1 MPRGMKQDRERLYR
15 HVARRLLRALL
26 AEERAKLVEMD
37 SLPDDILPE
46 HIQGMLD
53 NLEAMPPRAPH
64 VEEALGA
71 ILVSLK
77 GGEVRKRA
85 FDIYF
90 TEKKGELTD
99 EAKRLKENTVR
110 WHGKPL
116 QSIKRFEECC
126 KNTHCT
132 GRCATTSETTS
143 ARPSLRQGRSL

>member
-1 MPRGMKQDRERLYR
+1 MKQDRERLYR

-116 QSIKRFEECC
+116 QSIKRSLCWRLWQTLDDLTRAPFML
-126 KNTHCT
+126 
-132 GRCATTSETTS
+132 R
-143 ARPSLRQGRSL
+143 ARGPQLRQGRSL